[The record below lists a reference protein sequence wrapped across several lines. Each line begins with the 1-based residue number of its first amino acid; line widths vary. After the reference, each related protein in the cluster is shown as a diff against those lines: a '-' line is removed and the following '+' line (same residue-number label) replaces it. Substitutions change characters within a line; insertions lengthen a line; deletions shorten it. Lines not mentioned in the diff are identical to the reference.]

1 MAKGKVAR
9 AETKDQVPAKTDGRS
24 ISAPEPAEY
33 HRLAATH
40 CVLTAPY
47 QYVKDDQVRGPS
59 VDGSVE
65 LYMGLPPK
73 NALESILGSLI
84 VNVSNTT
91 HDCLS
96 QAARVPPTEIQH
108 RDVNLRH
115 ALKGATVVTQ
125 LVDALERLR
134 GNHPA
139 NVSVGNVKVESGG
152 QAIVGTVQ
160 SDRRDQE
167 SHPNTAGDGAKA
179 PPKNSG

>member
-65 LYMGLPPK
+65 LYMGLQPK
-73 NALESILGSLI
+73 NALESILGSSSLMY
-84 VNVSNTT
+84 
-91 HDCLS
+91 
-96 QAARVPPTEIQH
+96 P
-108 RDVNLRH
+108 
-115 ALKGATVVTQ
+115 TQ
-125 LVDALERLR
+125 LTTVFLRRHEFRLQR
-134 GNHPA
+134 YSTGM
-139 NVSVGNVKVESGG
+139 
-152 QAIVGTVQ
+152 
-160 SDRRDQE
+160 
-167 SHPNTAGDGAKA
+167 
-179 PPKNSG
+179 